1 MSDVR
6 AYKAHQ
12 NTFGSGFGLIEN
24 GLGCSLK
31 MGYGPHRGL
40 DENGLNNPQQI
51 WVGSENGPNHRP

>member
-6 AYKAHQ
+6 ADKAHQ

-40 DENGLNNPQQI
+40 DENGLNNPQ
-51 WVGSENGPNHRP
+51 